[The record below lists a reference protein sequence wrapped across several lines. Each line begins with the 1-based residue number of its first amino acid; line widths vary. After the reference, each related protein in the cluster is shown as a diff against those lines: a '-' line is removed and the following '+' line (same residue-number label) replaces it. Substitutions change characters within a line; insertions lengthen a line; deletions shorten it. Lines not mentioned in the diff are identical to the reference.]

1 MGIFSFFKRKE
12 NAQDKG
18 WRTGG
23 MEDFMTLIRVY
34 YQAALAAKLHIS
46 NLALLPDL
54 RIFKQTLKVPTQG
67 NRLGL
72 SEKNRCRAMLMDIYQ
87 MPEPFFKECDTSIDK
102 HCRNMQQMQQ
112 YMFSFQAFTQELMI
126 VVGSLMKWK
135 FRVPGF
141 MKKALYAMTEKT
153 IQDICTK
160 DVWKDASV
168 QRGVMNVRRY
178 SQQLGYSQQWM
189 TDFVYHV
196 IILAKKEPKPQD
208 AEEKK

>member
-1 MGIFSFFKRKE
+1 
-12 NAQDKG
+12 
-18 WRTGG
+18 
-23 MEDFMTLIRVY
+23 
-34 YQAALAAKLHIS
+34 
-46 NLALLPDL
+46 
-54 RIFKQTLKVPTQG
+54 
-67 NRLGL
+67 
-72 SEKNRCRAMLMDIYQ
+72 
-87 MPEPFFKECDTSIDK
+87 
-102 HCRNMQQMQQ
+102 
-112 YMFSFQAFTQELMI
+112 
-126 VVGSLMKWK
+126 
-135 FRVPGF
+135 
-141 MKKALYAMTEKT
+141 MTEKT